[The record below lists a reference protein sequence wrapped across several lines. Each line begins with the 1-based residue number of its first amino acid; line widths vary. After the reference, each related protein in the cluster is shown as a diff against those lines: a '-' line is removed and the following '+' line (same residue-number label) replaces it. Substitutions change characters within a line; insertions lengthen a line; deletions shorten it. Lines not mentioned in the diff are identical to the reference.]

1 MASKKNQSGAAG
13 TTDASDD
20 GPKFEEGMAELEEMV
35 RRLETGA
42 VPLEESLATFEKGV
56 GLVRLLQ
63 TKLDAVQEKI
73 EELTRTSRG
82 EIATVALDVSED

>member
-1 MASKKNQSGAAG
+1 MAAKKNPSGTTA
-13 TTDASDD
+13 TTDANED

-42 VPLEESLATFEKGV
+42 VPLEESLATFEKGI
-56 GLVRLLQ
+56 GLVRLMQ
-63 TKLDAVQEKI
+63 TKLDSVQEKI

-82 EIATVALDVSED
+82 EIATVPLDVDED